1 MCAAWRR
8 STLHRKRHLERV
20 GIVHVQARVNVAMI
34 DQRRRG
40 STLQGDEV
48 DALLYCP
55 MHRWLHT
62 RGCILLAV
70 SITHRTLP
78 TILLV

>member
-20 GIVHVQARVNVAMI
+20 GIVHVQAQVNVAMI
-34 DQRRRG
+34 DLRRRG

-55 MHRWLHT
+55 NIDGSI
-62 RGCILLAV
+62 RGDAFFLCEPCTDQLDQ
-70 SITHRTLP
+70 T
-78 TILLV
+78 